1 MLGCGRECGT
11 FLTTGFCGVIESGL
25 MAVLHVTYKRDRG
38 TSNADYDK
46 FYRTITSYPS
56 RRLSKS
62 HWMINTE
69 ESPQAVWQNLKQYIE
84 PADYFLMMPVDP
96 SWFSA
101 KDQTVLSWLATGP

>member
-1 MLGCGRECGT
+1 
-11 FLTTGFCGVIESGL
+11 
-25 MAVLHVTYKRDRG
+25 MAVLHITYKRDRE
-38 TSNADYDK
+38 TYNPDYDD
-46 FYRTITSYPS
+46 FYKTITSYPF

-69 ESPQAVWQNLKQYIE
+69 ESPQAVWQKLKQYID
-84 PADYFLMMPVDP
+84 PGDYFLMMPLDP